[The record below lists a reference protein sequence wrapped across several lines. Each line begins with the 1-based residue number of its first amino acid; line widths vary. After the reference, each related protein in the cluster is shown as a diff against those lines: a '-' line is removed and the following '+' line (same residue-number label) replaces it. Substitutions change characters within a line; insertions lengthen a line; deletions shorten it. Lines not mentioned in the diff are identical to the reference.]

1 MRFVL
6 FSSDG
11 SLSCS
16 ASPEGT
22 AFCFVRS
29 FLCRCDWRWSSAAA
43 KRDVVHTIFTIVHV
57 HMIISLDFI
66 FRWTSFSFI
75 ASFTTLTFRFRC
87 LCHSNIWLA
96 FTTQSLLPLGFL
108 NFCGFSPTLDFAA
121 ARPVFAA
128 SSGATGDVRFG
139 RRSSFEAAPTF
150 SSESRSNRNCT
161 ATGGFFF
168 PDFDFVT
175 LKILIGGLTA
185 CFCCWPLL
193 LLINIDAWSRPPPF
207 ALSA

>member
-11 SLSCS
+11 SFSCS
-16 ASPEGT
+16 ATSEGT
-22 AFCFVRS
+22 VRS
-29 FLCRCDWRWSSAAA
+29 FLCRCDWRWSSAA
-43 KRDVVHTIFTIVHV
+43 KRDAVHTIFTIVHV
-57 HMIISLDFI
+57 HMIMIIISLDFI
-66 FRWTSFSFI
+66 FRWNSFI
-75 ASFTTLTFRFRC
+75 ASFTTLTFGFRC

-128 SSGATGDVRFG
+128 SSGAAGDGRFG